1 MPLGAGWLRVTV
13 PGQKSRKKSCAKA
26 DDRPKQHVLD
36 PRMLPTPH
44 QPVIACDRVRGNN
57 ENGRGNKR
65 RYARIEAAGKAKSS
79 HDLHRGGEDYEETRR
94 SKAYFVK
101 EDRGAI
107 HVAELGQGMWQ
118 KKKSACHANGS
129 SRVDCQIGKNDAHE
143 YLLYRAESD
152 FSAATR

>member
-1 MPLGAGWLRVTV
+1 MT
-13 PGQKSRKKSCAKA
+13 
-26 DDRPKQHVLD
+26 
-36 PRMLPTPH
+36 
-44 QPVIACDRVRGNN
+44 ACDRVRGND
-57 ENGRGNKR
+57 ENGRGNER
-65 RYARIEAAGKAKSS
+65 RYARIETGSKAKSS
-79 HDLHRGGEDYEETRR
+79 DDLHRSGEDHEETRR

-107 HVAELGQGMWQ
+107 DVAELGNGMWQ
-118 KKKSACHANGS
+118 QEKSACHANGS